1 MYCATCKIEFPD
13 SYRFCPLCGRSAVQ
27 NDKNITPSGTTTET
41 INGTAAGTTVAT
53 TAQTTENTVSTQTP
67 ENVSANSGSNS
78 APVTSESTAE
88 SSNSQNTSGAS
99 QATQNANAYEPVR
112 STKIPVK
119 TEQERQEDA
128 IWSSFK
134 NEDSYSRDRNYN
146 NDYTGYT
153 PNYNYSRQSSAKPIA
168 IVGIVSAVLILGFTA
183 WHFSWF
189 GINNNLAKT
198 LNKNI
203 NYAKFC
209 HSLKHD
215 SELDYYTIGNYIITT
230 DNYNRVQAI
239 GYSND
244 SAKGVDS
251 SYNIEG
257 VYPGQ
262 SEEDAKYKLRSKGYS
277 SLFDEDGAEQIL
289 YSKKSGDDTI
299 LVRCNTSD
307 GTISSVTCGYA
318 DSDEY
323 NLDTDDSTADD
334 SYDNYYDDSYYDDS
348 NY

>member
-27 NDKNITPSGTTTET
+27 NDKNVTPSGTTTET
-41 INGTAAGTTVAT
+41 INGTAAGTTAAT
-53 TAQTTENTVSTQTP
+53 TAQTPENTVSTQTP

-119 TEQERQEDA
+119 TAEERQEDA

-168 IVGIVSAVLILGFTA
+168 IVGIISAVLILGFAA

-189 GINNNLAKT
+189 GINNDISSALGMKLSTVT
-198 LNKNI
+198 LRFDARHSSKDVDTEEMLECSIRHIGDFTLYTDENNEVINI
-203 NYAKFC
+203 SY
-209 HSLKHD
+209 SSDD
-215 SELDYYTIGNYIITT
+215 SENT
-230 DNYNRVQAI
+230 
-239 GYSND
+239 
-244 SAKGVDS
+244 S
-251 SYNIEG
+251 SYYNVCG

-262 SEEDAKYKLRSKGYS
+262 DKSDAEEALKKVGFHEYEDYLSDDYVYDA
-277 SLFDEDGAEQIL
+277 
-289 YSKKSGDDTI
+289 
-299 LVRCNTSD
+299 TSD
-307 GTISSVTCGYA
+307 YAHIYYAGSGSDTVYMKVVYNDGVSDISYVNGNAS
-318 DSDEY
+318 E
-323 NLDTDDSTADD
+323 
-334 SYDNYYDDSYYDDS
+334 
-348 NY
+348 